1 MNESGNTKQSIEEL
15 KKRYENLHRKKI
27 QAEANL
33 DNAKKQLEELK
44 QQARKEYGTDE
55 IEALKKK
62 LAEMQ
67 AENERRQS
75 EYQQQLSK
83 VESDLAAVEEK
94 YKHAD
99 AQNSRS

>member
-44 QQARKEYGTDE
+44 EQARKEYGTED

-75 EYQQQLSK
+75 EYQQQLNK

-94 YKHAD
+94 YKHVD
-99 AQNSRS
+99 AQNGRS